1 MARSLVHL
9 TRRRR
14 ALSAVALSWLALALA
29 PGPSVAR
36 DVGCAGESRHEAQA
50 IHSFLGYACRDPDC
64 GAHKAGFAWADRQG
78 ITDAAACATAEDA
91 AFGEGCRAFVERAVT
106 AEQSGFEWARANA
119 LPDDCSCGG
128 AGARFAA
135 GCEAFVRAFGR

>member
-1 MARSLVHL
+1 MARSSIHL
-9 TRRRR
+9 TRRRC
-14 ALSAVALSWLALALA
+14 ALFAVVLSWLALAS
-29 PGPSVAR
+29 GPTVAR
-36 DVGCAGESRHEAQA
+36 DAACAGESRHEAQTV
-50 IHSFLGYACRDPDC
+50 HSFLGYACRDPDC

-78 ITDAAACATAEDA
+78 ITDAAACASAEDA

-128 AGARFAA
+128 AGPRFAA